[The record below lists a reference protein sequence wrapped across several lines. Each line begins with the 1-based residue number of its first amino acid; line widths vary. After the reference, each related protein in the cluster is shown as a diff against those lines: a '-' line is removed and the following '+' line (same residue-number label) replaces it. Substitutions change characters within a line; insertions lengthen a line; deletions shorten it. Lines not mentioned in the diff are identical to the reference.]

1 MLVCIYMHG
10 RDLTSLEPDRVT
22 SKREG
27 VIDFKDEGETPEGAP
42 LGQLRL
48 RSSGT
53 PVYPDGRWVSL
64 EEARKIAQAFGV
76 ELVES

>member
-1 MLVCIYMHG
+1 MHAP
-10 RDLTSLEPDRVT
+10 DQMSLEPVRAVV
-22 SKREG
+22 KREG

-48 RSSGT
+48 RSSDT

-64 EEARKIAQAFGV
+64 EEARKIAHYFGV

>member
-1 MLVCIYMHG
+1 MDVH
-10 RDLTSLEPDRVT
+10 DPTQLEALRT
-22 SKREG
+22 LARREG
-27 VIDFKDEGETPEGAP
+27 VIDFKDEGETADGAP

-53 PVYPDGRWVSL
+53 PVYPDGRWVTL
-64 EEARKIAQAFGV
+64 EGARKIAHHFGI

>member
-1 MLVCIYMHG
+1 MLLCIYMHG
-10 RDLTSLEPDRVT
+10 QDPASLEPARAIAQ
-22 SKREG
+22 REG

-64 EEARKIAQAFGV
+64 EEARGVAHHFGV

>member
-1 MLVCIYMHG
+1 MDGHDSTQLEAL
-10 RDLTSLEPDRVT
+10 RTLT
-22 SKREG
+22 KREG
-27 VIDFKDEGETPEGAP
+27 VINFKDEGETPAGAP
-42 LGQLRL
+42 FGQLRL

-64 EEARKIAQAFGV
+64 EEARRIAHYFGV

>member
-1 MLVCIYMHG
+1 MDIQDPSSIEAVRTLA
-10 RDLTSLEPDRVT
+10 
-22 SKREG
+22 KREG
-27 VIDFKDEGETPEGAP
+27 VLDFKDEGETPEGAP

-53 PVYPDGRWVSL
+53 PVYPDGRWVTL
-64 EEARKIAQAFGV
+64 AEARHIARYFGI